1 MALIKVPKISAKTYW
16 EMYHNV
22 GCDMFET
29 SPRMKEFYKRC
40 VWKKMESGGYHRYYL
55 GSDTIEEGIF

>member
-1 MALIKVPKISAKTYW
+1 MTLIKVPKISAKTYW
-16 EMYHNV
+16 EMYHNE
-22 GCDMFET
+22 GDDMFET

>member
-1 MALIKVPKISAKTYW
+1 MALIKVPKMSAKAYW
-16 EMYHNV
+16 EMYHND

-40 VWKKMESGGYHRYYL
+40 VWKKMDSGGYHRYYL